1 TFPSSGGDGE
11 VILNTVPGETRIQF
25 GCDPKLADELGL
37 STNRF
42 RGTIGKFTVDGQ
54 DLPLWAFS
62 QTNKECEGQFP
73 VTPTRSIGY
82 MFRPG
87 GGHFTIV
94 FSAYS
99 SDGLLYFRGNPNNGD
114 FVSVELRDGHVIFK
128 VLCSTHTANTALAK

>member
-1 TFPSSGGDGE
+1 MDLCLIWCNQFYRVGDTVTVTVGQRQTITGEEVRAVDEPTSVTFPSSGGDGD

-25 GCDPKLADELGL
+25 GCDQKLADELGL

-82 MFRPG
+82 MFR
-87 GGHFTIV
+87 
-94 FSAYS
+94 
-99 SDGLLYFRGNPNNGD
+99 
-114 FVSVELRDGHVIFK
+114 
-128 VLCSTHTANTALAK
+128 